1 MDPKVN
7 KKSLSNFVY
16 RDIKDKILT
25 NEIFPGDKLIEMEIA
40 AELGVSRTPVRE
52 ALKKLEEDGLVNNY
66 PRKSYVV
73 SKISMK
79 EARNLYVVRKSLEP
93 LAVEML
99 AEKGLNKRTK
109 LFEEVNEK
117 LQKAMNGEEESV
129 MEQLII
135 QWNVEL
141 VNSLDNEIL
150 RELMTTVNNR
160 LYRFSNF
167 IFRDKG
173 NYKKHYNNL
182 SKIFEL
188 IKEKKSKEARL
199 ASENTIE
206 EIYSMFEQQVDYKMF
221 KN

>member
-1 MDPKVN
+1 MDPKIN
-7 KKSLSNFVY
+7 KKSLSNLVY
-16 RDIKDKILT
+16 RDLKDKILK
-25 NEIFPGDKLIEMEIA
+25 NDLFPGDKLIEMEIA

-79 EARNLYVVRKSLEP
+79 EAQNLYVVRKSLEP
-93 LAVEML
+93 LAVEIL
-99 AEKGLNKRTK
+99 AEKGLNKKTK
-109 LFEEVNEK
+109 FFEEVNEK
-117 LQKAMNGEEESV
+117 LQNAMNGEEESV